1 MKQLTFAD
9 SLTYISGLTLK
20 ETRPFYSSQEKETGN
35 SRETNLNVMI
45 YTKRVTL
52 IVPWNFAAP
61 RRQKTVTDEKV
72 WSVKVERWGD
82 CNLKMNAWRKY
93 E

>member
-20 ETRPFYSSQEKETGN
+20 ETRPFYSSQEKETGS

-52 IVPWNFAAP
+52 IVP
-61 RRQKTVTDEKV
+61 
-72 WSVKVERWGD
+72 
-82 CNLKMNAWRKY
+82 
-93 E
+93 